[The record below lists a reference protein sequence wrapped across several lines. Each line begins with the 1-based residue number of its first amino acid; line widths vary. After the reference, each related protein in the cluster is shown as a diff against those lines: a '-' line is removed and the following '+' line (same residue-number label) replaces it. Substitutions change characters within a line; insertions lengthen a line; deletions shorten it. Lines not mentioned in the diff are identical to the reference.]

1 MDCVILNSAV
11 CCENC
16 TNLLLFIWSKP
27 FLFAQQKHLLQTQI
41 ATPTS
46 EFSSLLY
53 CYYLNSG
60 THKQVEVRSF
70 FPLYFPFQDF
80 SPLKEIFHFLSSLW
94 QSYGSTYC
102 KPILSSSNFF
112 SCYLKRT
119 WLLLMTGLFCFR
131 QNPVG

>member
-27 FLFAQQKHLLQTQI
+27 FLFTQQKHLLQTQI
-41 ATPTS
+41 ATPTL

-60 THKQVEVRSF
+60 THNQVEVRSF
-70 FPLYFPFQDF
+70 FLCIFPF
-80 SPLKEIFHFLSSLW
+80 KIFHLQRKFSTFCLHYGKAMGALTANPYCHQAIFSLV
-94 QSYGSTYC
+94 
-102 KPILSSSNFF
+102 IL
-112 SCYLKRT
+112 REP
-119 WLLLMTGLFCFR
+119 GCF
-131 QNPVG
+131 